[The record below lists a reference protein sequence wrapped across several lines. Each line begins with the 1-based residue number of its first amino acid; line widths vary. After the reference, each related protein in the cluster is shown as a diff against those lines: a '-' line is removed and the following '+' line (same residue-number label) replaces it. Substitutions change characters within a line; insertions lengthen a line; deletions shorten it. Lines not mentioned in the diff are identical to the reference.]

1 MNDTLYIYE
10 RARAWCEARDTCTSS
25 REPVERS
32 WRSSTRES
40 RLPGCWTA
48 LACRHCT
55 KRTEAVASC
64 SVSAASC
71 SQYCC
76 ATVPPD
82 AVDPEESPAL
92 LTLLPLPLP
101 LPLPLLLLP
110 PLPPPRRSF
119 SVGATYVAGWEAA
132 TTAAIVSTP
141 QPRSTRSTPGS
152 TASAFLA
159 TRPAAW

>member
-1 MNDTLYIYE
+1 MGGSCGSSLSSCGCSGLSFAH
-10 RARAWCEARDTCTSS
+10 RPARGRRTWCEARDTCTSS

-76 ATVPPD
+76 AT
-82 AVDPEESPAL
+82 
-92 LTLLPLPLP
+92 
-101 LPLPLLLLP
+101 
-110 PLPPPRRSF
+110 
-119 SVGATYVAGWEAA
+119 
-132 TTAAIVSTP
+132 
-141 QPRSTRSTPGS
+141 
-152 TASAFLA
+152 
-159 TRPAAW
+159 

>member
-1 MNDTLYIYE
+1 MHVYNRLGGGAGGLGYMYIYVYIYE

-82 AVDPEESPAL
+82 AVDAEESPS
-92 LTLLPLPLP
+92 LPGLPP
-101 LPLPLLLLP
+101 WPRPPLL
-110 PLPPPRRSF
+110 PPRRSF
-119 SVGATYVAGWEAA
+119 SVGAT
-132 TTAAIVSTP
+132 
-141 QPRSTRSTPGS
+141 
-152 TASAFLA
+152 
-159 TRPAAW
+159 